1 MQQDENYRWHLDPQK
16 ATPFQDSQNMY
27 AHVLR
32 AIHVNLPEDREEV
45 WTLIKDSDY
54 LEIETVNIG
63 NSVFPVVTH
72 CWRHD
77 NENHQERYYLEVV
90 S

>member
-1 MQQDENYRWHLDPQK
+1 MQPDEKYRWHLDPEK
-16 ATPFQDSQNMY
+16 ATPFRDTQEMNP
-27 AHVLR
+27 HVLR
-32 AIHVNLPEDREEV
+32 AIHVNLPEDREEIWTVLRDGDYSEITAV
-45 WTLIKDSDY
+45 W
-54 LEIETVNIG
+54 IG

-77 NENHQERYYLEVV
+77 NEEHQERYYLEVL